1 MTAKLGRPILTD
13 AQMLEFLSTHVRRDG
28 DCLLWAGSTHADG
41 YPVVSWDRTRY
52 MARALLLCLSG
63 VAMHSGWCTWATCGE
78 RLCMARGHLR
88 CGARSTMIRWHA
100 RQGSMQSS
108 VPHSI
113 AIAKS
118 QSGTARMPMREAR
131 MVADMRL
138 RGMKHKEIA
147 AHYGVHR
154 SAVGHALDRWSRIGV
169 I

>member
-1 MTAKLGRPILTD
+1 
-13 AQMLEFLSTHVRRDG
+13 
-28 DCLLWAGSTHADG
+28 
-41 YPVVSWDRTRY
+41 